1 MDFRKNNNKIGTKSE
16 LILRFLDY
24 LKTKWSKC
32 TYIKI

>member
-1 MDFRKNNNKIGTKSE
+1 MDFRKNKNKTGTKSE
-16 LILRFLDY
+16 LILRFLDN